1 MPESIVPEPIT
12 AESVGRLEFQ
22 VSDARGAAPTAFC
35 ACIHMQVICLCSA
48 EDGVNP
54 ALINAVLGCSCF
66 DPE

>member
-35 ACIHMQVICLCSA
+35 ACIHMQVVCLCSA
-48 EDGVNP
+48 ED
-54 ALINAVLGCSCF
+54 
-66 DPE
+66 